1 VRLVFAQQVA
11 VLAAVLLLAGVVA
24 YAVISRRQH
33 ETSTLPPAVGS
44 YSALAGSSG
53 VVAYGKRT
61 ACGQILGPLTE
72 GVGHP
77 VLPCGVKIYVTY
89 DGRRVLTQVIDR
101 GPSVPGRQF
110 ELTEA
115 LAHRLGLVGV
125 QRIAWS
131 YAGTR

>member
-11 VLAAVLLLAGVVA
+11 ALGAVLLLAAVVA
-24 YAVISRRQH
+24 YAVISRRHH

-61 ACGQILGPLTE
+61 ACGQILGPRTE

-77 VLPCGVKIYVTY
+77 VLPCGVKIYLTY

>member
-1 VRLVFAQQVA
+1 
-11 VLAAVLLLAGVVA
+11 
-24 YAVISRRQH
+24 
-33 ETSTLPPAVGS
+33 
-44 YSALAGSSG
+44 
-53 VVAYGKRT
+53 
-61 ACGQILGPLTE
+61 
-72 GVGHP
+72 
-77 VLPCGVKIYVTY
+77 VKIYLTY